1 MVMPKDTKMENKT
14 APTLEELRLAYLAKD
29 ATRRDVAEKL
39 EEAKLLQHEFW
50 DALSALESALGIEID
65 GNDDLEEAGVAE
77 LIEKAIET
85 GNAENLCPVCGAGP
99 GGPCTCVHPDEREE
113 E

>member
-1 MVMPKDTKMENKT
+1 
-14 APTLEELRLAYLAKD
+14 
-29 ATRRDVAEKL
+29 VAEKL

-65 GNDDLEEAGVAE
+65 GNKDLDEAGVAE
-77 LIEKAIET
+77 LIEKAVET
-85 GNAENLCPVCGAGP
+85 GNAENLCPVCGSGP
-99 GGPCTCVHPDEREE
+99 GVVCTCVHPNEREE